1 MSRHV
6 DRVGEG
12 NMVWTVI
19 YRAANGDT
27 CCEVVTGSHDIEEF
41 RLQAKKK
48 YKRLIASIK
57 GNDDVVTETIYP

>member
-1 MSRHV
+1 M
-6 DRVGEG
+6 DRLGEG

-27 CCEVVTGSHDIEEF
+27 CYEIVTGPHDMEEF
-41 RLQAKKK
+41 RSHAKKR

-57 GNDDVVTETIYP
+57 GNNDVVTETIYP